1 MNTSP
6 NLLLNTQNKLT
17 DCWLEKNPNIL
28 LCLDFPTDKVRRTFE
43 SDRENNKFY
52 LKEKLSTISWELAK
66 SLRGIAVRE
75 NSSLSIILLTA
86 FEILL
91 YRYSNQNDIWI
102 GCLDWELNNGN
113 KLGFLPAIASIEGEL
128 SFLELQSNIA
138 EQVSEA
144 EAVAIKAPI
153 NADEHKLEETKLKP
167 QMLFRFK
174 KILSEDRIDNT
185 NKIQSELFFDFTETS
200 DSLNLRIEYN
210 SNLFEESTIQRIS
223 NNYQVL
229 LQSIAANPNKA
240 IAYLSI
246 LSPAEKQQVLY
257 QQDRTQVEFAS
268 QPRPIHQLFEER
280 VERNSQAIAIICQG
294 GQLTYDELNNKANQL
309 ARHLQSLGVTTGSLV
324 GLCIERSLN
333 MVVGVLGILKAGG
346 AYVPLDI
353 SNPPAR
359 IAYILE
365 DACVKVLVTQADLL
379 DKLPTQIEQ
388 TVCIDRDKQA
398 IANYPSENLA
408 QTVDVADLAHIV
420 YTSGSTGKPKGV
432 MLTHGNLCHYAQSL
446 QQTFNIT
453 PNDIYLHRGSIA
465 LIVSARQLLMPLA
478 QGATALIVT
487 KAEIRDPLEFFA
499 LIKRYGVTIVDHV
512 PSFWRNFWG
521 ILNQQ
526 TEDFRRDLLDNQVRL
541 VAAGG
546 EQVTPEIYQCWRQIF
561 HPDVKLANIYGQTEG
576 TGVVT
581 VYPIPRDLE
590 CSFKS
595 LPVGLPIPNMK
606 VYLLDNQLQ
615 PVPIGVTAEIHI
627 SGAGVAKGYL
637 NRPEL
642 TKEKFISIPNPPAFG
657 TPSRAFPCAS
667 RRQLEH
673 SLAPDGGAGSPSGVA
688 RLLKGGRG
696 DRLYKTGDL
705 GRYLAD
711 GTIQFLGR
719 ADRQVNIQGLRIE
732 LGEIEAVLS
741 QSELVQEAAV
751 VVRANKLGETLAA
764 FIISSPS
771 QEPTVEMLR
780 NYLATKLPGYMI
792 PNTFVFLDTFPMTT
806 SGKVDRRALTQIN
819 IDDSASVVA
828 PRDRTESE
836 ILALLRDILGIN
848 QIGIQDNFIEL
859 GGNSLLAARLVTEI
873 ERKYARKISISRVF
887 QAPTAEALAN
897 LIRQEAAETYPKTF
911 VPIEQGNSSQ
921 PTVYCIHYL
930 GYGLE
935 YYRPLIKHLNLD
947 VSLYGLSVDFTDD
960 RRAPHPRDIVNL
972 AAYYVRDLQQFQP
985 SDPYYLLGVS
995 FGGVVAYE
1003 MAQILTSQGQEVKF
1017 LGLIDS
1023 RCPDGSSYYRTPSQ
1037 KERLLDHVN
1046 NLKTQRLEYIKEKVQ
1061 RRSQIIKEEVLCN
1074 LYDIDWIRQNF
1085 LDETGREFAQAK
1097 YNKFRK
1103 EHHEVNKN
1111 YAMQP
1116 YSGSIELFRA
1126 TEDIDPKLDWSNFAL
1141 GGLTIRDIP
1150 GDHLEILQE
1159 PNVGEL
1165 AKQIT
1170 LALQPF
1176 LAG

>member
-1 MNTSP
+1 MNISP
-6 NLLLNTQNKLT
+6 NSLVGKQNRAIYR
-17 DCWLEKNPNIL
+17 WLKKHPNIPPFI
-28 LCLDFPTDKVRRTFE
+28 DFPTDKVRKNIEASAKE
-43 SDRENNKFY
+43 SCRLDN
-52 LKEKLSTISWELAK
+52 KEKLSIISPNIIR
-66 SLRGIAVRE
+66 SLRRIAKRE
-75 NSSLSIILLTA
+75 NTSLSVVLLAA
-86 FEILL
+86 FKVLL
-91 YRYSNQNDIWI
+91 YRYSNQNDIWV
-102 GCLDWELNNGN
+102 GCLDWESSEKQRLE
-113 KLGFLPAIASIEGEL
+113 FLPVIISIEGEL
-128 SFLELQSNIA
+128 AFSKLLSNTAKQVLEAKEMATKAIINYGEYAVIKNA
-138 EQVSEA
+138 ESQPS
-144 EAVAIKAPI
+144 
-153 NADEHKLEETKLKP
+153 LRP

-174 KILSEDRIDNT
+174 KITAKKSIQKT
-185 NKIQSELFFDFTETS
+185 NEIQSELLFDFEEQS
-200 DSLNLRIEYN
+200 DSSILRINYS
-210 SNLFEESTIQRIS
+210 SNLFEASTIQRIG
-223 NNYQVL
+223 NNYRVL
-229 LQSIAANPNKA
+229 LQAIAANPDEA
-240 IAYLSI
+240 IALLPI
-246 LSPAEKQQVLY
+246 LSPAEKRRVLY
-257 QQDRTQVEFAS
+257 EQNQTQIEFG
-268 QPRPIHQLFEER
+268 QPRPIHRLFEER
-280 VERNSQAIAIICQG
+280 VEHNSQAVAVICRG
-294 GQLTYDELNNKANQL
+294 EQLTYGELNNRANQL
-309 ARHLQSLGVTTGSLV
+309 ARHLQSLGVTRGSLV
-324 GLCIERSLN
+324 GLCIERSLD
-333 MVVGVLGILKAGG
+333 MVVGVLAILKAGG

-365 DACVKVLVTQADLL
+365 DARVKALVTQADLL
-379 DKLPTQIEQ
+379 DKLPAQIEQ
-388 TVCIDRDKQA
+388 TVCIDRDRKA
-398 IANYPSENLA
+398 IANYPAENLA
-408 QTVDVADLAHIV
+408 QIVNISDLAHIV

-446 QQTFNIT
+446 QQTFDIT
-453 PNDIYLHRGSIA
+453 PDDIYLHRGSIA

-521 ILNQQ
+521 ILSQQ

-546 EQVTPEIYQCWRQIF
+546 EQVTPEIYQCWRKIF

-581 VYPIPRDLE
+581 VYQIPRDLE

-595 LPVGLPIPNMK
+595 LPVGRPIPNMK

-642 TKEKFISIPNPPAFG
+642 TQAKFVDNPMPFQSPIDG
-657 TPSRAFPCAS
+657 EE
-667 RRQLEH
+667 RQ
-673 SLAPDGGAGSPSGVA
+673 
-688 RLLKGGRG
+688 
-696 DRLYKTGDL
+696 RLYKTGDL

-711 GTIQFLGR
+711 GTIQFVGR

-741 QSELVQEAAV
+741 QYELVQEAAV
-751 VVRANKLGETLAA
+751 VVRANNLGETLAA
-764 FIISSPS
+764 FVVPSPS
-771 QEPTVEMLR
+771 QQPTVEMLR
-780 NYLATKLPGYMI
+780 HYLASKLPAYMI

-806 SGKVDRRALTQIN
+806 SGKVDRRALTELN
-819 IDDSASVVA
+819 IVDDSASIVA

-836 ILALLRDILGIN
+836 IVALLRDILGIN
-848 QIGIQDNFIEL
+848 QIGIFDNFIEL

-873 ERKYARKISISRVF
+873 ERKYARKIPISRVF

-897 LIRQEAAETYPKTF
+897 LIRQEEDEIYPKTF
-911 VPIEQGNSSQ
+911 VPIKQGNSQ
-921 PTVYCIHYL
+921 PIFCIHYL

-935 YYRPLIKHLNLD
+935 YYRPLIKRLELD

-960 RRAPHPRDIVNL
+960 RQAPHPRDIINL
-972 AAYYVRDLQQFQP
+972 ASYYVRDLQQFQP
-985 SDPYYLLGVS
+985 LGPYYLLGVS

-1046 NLKTQRLEYIKEKVQ
+1046 NLKNKRLEYVKEKVQ
-1061 RRSQIIKEEVLCN
+1061 RRSQIIKEELLCN

-1103 EHHEVNKN
+1103 EHQEVNKN
-1111 YAMQP
+1111 YKMQP

-1126 TEDIDPKLDWSNFAL
+1126 TKDIDPKLDWSDFAL
-1141 GGLTIRDIP
+1141 GGLTIKDIP

-1159 PNVGEL
+1159 PNVREL

-1176 LAG
+1176 LDISD